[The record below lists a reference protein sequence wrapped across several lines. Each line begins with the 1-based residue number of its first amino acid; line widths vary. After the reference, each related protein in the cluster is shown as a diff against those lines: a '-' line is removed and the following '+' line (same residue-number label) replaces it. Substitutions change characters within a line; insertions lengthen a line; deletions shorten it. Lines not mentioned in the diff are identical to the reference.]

1 MHIHL
6 IAVCGSGMGSL
17 AQMLK
22 AAGHSVTG
30 SDANIYPPM
39 STQLESA
46 GISCKQGFS
55 AQHIHSDTDLVVVG
69 NAVSSTNAEVQ
80 EVLKRGIPYL
90 SFPQALARFF
100 LKDRSPIVI
109 VGTHGKTTT
118 SALMA
123 WVLESAGRDPGLM
136 IGGWAK
142 NFKGG
147 AKIGSG
153 PHFVVEGDEYDTA
166 FFDKGPK
173 FLHYQPRWAILTS
186 IEFDHGDIYKDM
198 DHLRSAFRAFVKLL
212 PPNGTLVA
220 AHGFSDVDEVIHGL
234 ACPVMRYGL
243 EQSTARVGSRF
254 AALPREA
261 WGVGASEDRHHMLPD
276 GPPHLEWQA
285 RAIHPNSSGIQFE
298 AVFQGRPFA
307 RVDSPLLGRHNVQN
321 ALAVIAMAHQLGLSR
336 EEILH
341 GMATFQGVK
350 RRQEV
355 VGVVND
361 IIIMDDFAHHPTA
374 IYETLEGIRA
384 GFPVRRLWAVFE
396 PRSATSRRKVF
407 QEAFAQAFQGA
418 DEVIIA
424 DLYAPEKIQP
434 QERLDPARLVEDIQR
449 KGQKARFI
457 PTADEIVKDLT
468 SHLRSG
474 DIVCIMSSGGFGG
487 IHSKLIAALQNKV
500 KP

>member
-6 IAVCGSGMGSL
+6 IAICGSGMGSL

-22 AAGHSVTG
+22 AAGHKVTG

-39 STQLESA
+39 SIQLESA
-46 GISCKQGFS
+46 GIVCKQGFS
-55 AQHIHSDTDLVVVG
+55 AQNIDCDTDLVVVG
-69 NAVSSTNAEVQ
+69 NAVSSTNVEVQ
-80 EVLKRGIPYL
+80 EVLKRSVPYL
-90 SFPQALARFF
+90 SFPEALARYF
-100 LKDRSPIVI
+100 LKDRSPIVV

-123 WVLESAGRDPGLM
+123 WILESAGRDPGFM

-147 AKIGSG
+147 AKIGNG
-153 PHFVVEGDEYDTA
+153 PYFVVEGDEYDTA

-198 DHLRSAFRAFVKLL
+198 DHLKAAFRAFVKLL
-212 PPNGTLVA
+212 PPNGMLVA
-220 AHGFSDVDEVIHGL
+220 ANGFSDVDEIIQDL
-234 ACPVMRYGL
+234 ACPVIRYSL
-243 EQSTARVGSRF
+243 ESG
-254 AALPREA
+254 
-261 WGVGASEDRHHMLPD
+261 DKM
-276 GPPHLEWQA
+276 EWQA
-285 RAIHPNSSGIQFE
+285 RAIHPNSSGVQFE
-298 AVFQGRPFA
+298 AVYQGSPFA
-307 RVDSPLLGRHNVQN
+307 WVDSPLLGRHNVQN
-321 ALAVIAMAHQLGLSR
+321 VLAVMAMAYQLGLSR

-341 GMATFQGVK
+341 GIATFQGVK

-361 IIIMDDFAHHPTA
+361 IMIMDDFAHHPTA
-374 IYETLEGIRA
+374 IHETLAGIRA
-384 GFPVRRLWAVFE
+384 SFPGRRLWAVFE

-407 QEAFAQAFQGA
+407 QEAFAQAFQKA

-434 QERLDPARLVEDIQR
+434 QERLDPTRLVRDIQ
-449 KGQKARFI
+449 KQGQKARFI
-457 PTADEIVKDLT
+457 SSADEIVKDLA

-474 DIVCIMSSGGFGG
+474 DIICIMSSGGFGG
-487 IHSKLIAALQNKV
+487 IHSKLISALQDEV
-500 KP
+500 KS

>member
-1 MHIHL
+1 MNIHL
-6 IAVCGSGMGSL
+6 IAVCGSGMGAL

-22 AAGHSVTG
+22 AAGHTVTG

-46 GISCKQGFS
+46 GIICKQGFS
-55 AQHIHSDTDLVVVG
+55 AQNINSDIDLVVVG

-80 EVLKRGIPYL
+80 EVLKRGITYL

-100 LKDRSPIVI
+100 LKDRSPIVV

-123 WVLESAGRDPGLM
+123 WVLESAGRNPGLM

-147 AKIGSG
+147 AKIGNG

-173 FLHYQPRWAILTS
+173 FLHYQPQWAILTS

-212 PPNGTLVA
+212 PPSGMLVA
-220 AHGFSDVDEVIHGL
+220 AHGFSDVDEVIQGL
-234 ACPVMRYGL
+234 ACPVVRYGL
-243 EQSTARVGSRF
+243 ES
-254 AALPREA
+254 L
-261 WGVGASEDRHHMLPD
+261 H
-276 GPPHLEWQA
+276 GPPLTEWSA
-285 RAIHPNSSGIQFE
+285 RAIHPKSSGIHFE
-298 AVFQGRPFA
+298 VVYQGKPFA
-307 RVDSPLLGRHNVQN
+307 HVDSPLLGRHNVQN

-341 GMATFQGVK
+341 GIATFQGVK

-355 VGVVND
+355 VGMVND

-374 IYETLEGIRA
+374 IYETLAGVRA
-384 GFPVRRLWAVFE
+384 G
-396 PRSATSRRKVF
+396 
-407 QEAFAQAFQGA
+407 
-418 DEVIIA
+418 
-424 DLYAPEKIQP
+424 
-434 QERLDPARLVEDIQR
+434 
-449 KGQKARFI
+449 
-457 PTADEIVKDLT
+457 
-468 SHLRSG
+468 
-474 DIVCIMSSGGFGG
+474 
-487 IHSKLIAALQNKV
+487 
-500 KP
+500 